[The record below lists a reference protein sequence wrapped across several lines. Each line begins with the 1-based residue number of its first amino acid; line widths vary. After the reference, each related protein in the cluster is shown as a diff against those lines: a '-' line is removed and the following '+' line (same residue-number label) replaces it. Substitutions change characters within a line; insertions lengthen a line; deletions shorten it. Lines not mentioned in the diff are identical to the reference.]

1 MCGFYLAGT
10 RHSDP
15 NQAPE
20 FARFPSQDFH
30 WADVWPCC
38 RSTVIQQPCETKKR
52 KDGHQAAPRARCPGY
67 FLQVEGIETP
77 AVRTLVLLGSPSP
90 SRYDASEA

>member
-20 FARFPSQDFH
+20 FARFPSQEFH

-52 KDGHQAAPRARCPGY
+52 KTDIKQHPERAAQGTSSKSRA
-67 FLQVEGIETP
+67 
-77 AVRTLVLLGSPSP
+77 
-90 SRYDASEA
+90 